1 MRILLII
8 LFFILPIFS
17 FASINTLADTTLRE
31 ESYLKYD
38 TSLSSEENKE
48 QSINLTFLNSLENA
62 FGKII
67 ASSND
72 MTISNSNES
81 KNNAISNTSF
91 KSRTKSLVQGKILK
105 VIELF
110 YEKRVSEKYIVINGE
125 RVKTNTV
132 FNFVRVEFLATET
145 NQPIAF
151 EQEMDNIQ
159 KQVDLISKKVEKN
172 SKDISTVKENIEDLN
187 KSGGRIIN
195 AATYKEISF
204 NIQNQLTTNL
214 KKEDLVFELINRFP
228 EETKQMLS
236 INSTGGEAMYI
247 LFSFLNEYG
256 GVSDISIPKTIEIIT
271 PLLKNIE
278 KSKNPDVYSL
288 YLYRK
293 LNELISLTVMQRGDE
308 VAPVHFLKLKNIGD
322 QLISK
327 FSSDESLNLFSRYLY
342 YTLLMGYYNNGH
354 IRNIYVSDNFRT
366 SAGFE
371 KELIPIYKELL
382 SKKIFSYKDRIL
394 DQINKGEEWILVNGY
409 GVDSKNNFHNT
420 SIALID
426 YLHYEDLTYQ
436 KSLNYMPYSLK
447 YTILE
452 ICKNY
457 KREGG
462 LNYILKFC
470 LKL

>member
-8 LFFILPIFS
+8 LFFTLPIFS
-17 FASINTLADTTLRE
+17 FASINTLADTTLRDE
-31 ESYLKYD
+31 FYLKYD

-81 KNNAISNTSF
+81 KNNANSNTSF

-125 RVKTNTV
+125 RVKTNTI
-132 FNFVRVEFLATET
+132 FNFVRVEFIATEA

-151 EQEMDNIQ
+151 EQEMGNIQ
-159 KQVDLISKKVEKN
+159 KQIDLISEKIEKN
-172 SKDISTVKENIEDLN
+172 SKDISTVKENVEDLN

-195 AATYKEISF
+195 ASTYKELTF
-204 NIQNQLTTNL
+204 NIQNQLTPNL
-214 KKEDLVFELINRFP
+214 KKEELVFDLINRFP

-236 INSTGGEAMYI
+236 VNSTGGEAMYM

-256 GVSDISIPKTIEIIT
+256 GVSDITILKTIEIIN
-271 PLLKNIE
+271 PLLTNIE
-278 KSKNPDVYSL
+278 KSNNPDLYSL
-288 YLYRK
+288 YLFRK
-293 LNELISLTVMQRGDE
+293 LNELLSLTTMQRGDE
-308 VAPVHFLKLKNIGD
+308 VPPIQFQKLKDIGD

-327 FSSDESLNLFSRYLY
+327 FSNDDSLNLFSRYLY

-354 IRNIYVSDNFRT
+354 VRNIYVSDNFRT

-371 KELIPIYKELL
+371 KELVPIYKELL
-382 SKKIFSYKDRIL
+382 SKKTFSYKDRIL
-394 DQINKGEEWILVNGY
+394 DQISKGKEWILVNGY
-409 GVDSKNNFHNT
+409 GVDTKNNIHNT
-420 SIALID
+420 SIILID
-426 YLHYEDLTYQ
+426 YLHYEDSTYQ
-436 KSLNYMPYSLK
+436 KSLNFMPYSLK

-452 ICKNY
+452 TCKNY